1 MMLEHW
7 ASYYRGGAIVSC
19 PTTADPNYT
28 MEVRDAWVDFFSALP
43 DGARLLD
50 LGTGNGP
57 VALIAKETAAD
68 LSRSFII
75 DAVDLAVIDPLQH
88 VPDGESLF
96 EGIRFHSGVSTEA
109 LPFDKSTMDAV
120 SGQYILEYT
129 DVTKTLAEIGRVLVP
144 GGRCQFILHHGD
156 SLVVKNAAESLRHAD
171 LALRDKQVVRKFRR
185 YCQADTPRKA
195 ETAKNKLFAVGA
207 ELQATATNSEN
218 PLFLQYLID
227 SVNRLLQH
235 RQQLGPGEMLRQTD
249 RLERELKY
257 WVLRLKDLAAGAQS
271 SVDMEAIVKLA
282 FDQRFRDINYVQQ
295 LQDEDNLVGWRL
307 NMTKTPA

>member
-1 MMLEHW
+1 MTLEHW

-19 PTTADPNYT
+19 PTAADPNYT
-28 MEVRDAWVDFFSALP
+28 MEIRDAWASFFSALSNR
-43 DGARLLD
+43 ARILD

-68 LSRSFII
+68 LSHNFTI
-75 DAVDLAVIDPLQH
+75 DAVDFAEIDPPRN

-109 LPFDKSTMDAV
+109 LPFDNSSIDAV

-129 DVTKTLAEIGRVLVP
+129 DVTKTIGETERVLVP

-156 SLVVKNAAESLRHAD
+156 SLIVKNAAESLRHAD

-185 YCQADTPRKA
+185 YCEADSPRKA
-195 ETAKNKLFAVGA
+195 EAAKNKLFAVGA

-218 PLFLQYLID
+218 PLFLQFLID
-227 SVNRLLQH
+227 SVNKLLQH
-235 RQQLGPGEMLRQTD
+235 QLQLGRGEMLRQTD
-249 RLERELKY
+249 RLERELKH
-257 WVLRLKDLAAGAQS
+257 WVLRLKDLAAAAQS
-271 SVDMEAIVKLA
+271 SDDMEAIVKLA
-282 FDQRFRDINYVQQ
+282 ADRRFHDVSYVQQ
-295 LQDEDNLVGWRL
+295 LQDKDKLVGWRL
-307 NMTKTPA
+307 SMTKSPA

>member
-1 MMLEHW
+1 MTLEHW
-7 ASYYRGGAIVSC
+7 AAYYRGGAIVSC
-19 PTTADPNYT
+19 PTTTDPNYT
-28 MEVRDAWVDFFSALP
+28 LEVRDAWVEFFSALP
-43 DGARLLD
+43 DGARILD

-57 VALIAKETAAD
+57 VALIAKETAAN

-75 DAVDLAVIDPLQH
+75 DAVDLAVIDPPQH

-109 LPFDKSTMDAV
+109 LPFDDSTMDRV

-129 DVTKTLAEIGRVLVP
+129 DAKKTIAETGRVLIP

-156 SLVVKNAAESLRHAD
+156 SLVVRNAAESLRHAD
-171 LALRDKQVVRKFRR
+171 LALRDKQVMRKFRR
-185 YCQADTPRKA
+185 YCEADTPRKA
-195 ETAKNKLFAVGA
+195 ETAKNNLLSVGA

-257 WVLRLKDLAAGAQS
+257 WVRRLKDLVAAARS
-271 SVDMEAIVKLA
+271 SDDMEAIVNLA
-282 FDQRFRDINYVQQ
+282 AERRFRDVSYVQQ
-295 LQDEDNLVGWRL
+295 FQDKHNLVGWRL
-307 NMTKTPA
+307 HMTKSPA